1 MEDAIKKTRIISITL
16 AIWGVIFLIT
26 GGILSTID
34 RTIVKTE
41 YSVNVDNQKVS
52 DLRTKEIKLKD
63 MELEENNPLSVDPAD
78 YIVDSDQISENI
90 LKALKLDTSMV
101 NINEPGEYKYT
112 IRYKKKVYTGKFT
125 ITEKKLPTVTLTLKE
140 INLNVG
146 DAISRNAS
154 SYINE
159 TLPEEVYNNLTLDL
173 SKVST
178 AKAGVYEYYIYY
190 NNETYQNKIIV
201 TETQTGPKVITPT
214 EEAETNTDN
223 PTDNSN
229 NN

>member
-1 MEDAIKKTRIISITL
+1 MEDVIKNTRIISITL
-16 AIWGVIFLIT
+16 AVWGVIFLIT

-34 RTIVKTE
+34 NTVIKTE
-41 YSVNVDNQKVS
+41 YSVKVDNEKVS

-78 YIVDSDQISENI
+78 YIVDADQISENI

-112 IRYKKKVYTGKFT
+112 IKYKKRVYTGKFT

-146 DAISRNAS
+146 DAISRNVS

-201 TETQTGPKVITPT
+201 TENQTGPKVITPEEEGEGNT
-214 EEAETNTDN
+214 EPIENQ
-223 PTDNSN
+223 N
-229 NN
+229 ND

>member
-1 MEDAIKKTRIISITL
+1 M
-16 AIWGVIFLIT
+16 V
-26 GGILSTID
+26 
-34 RTIVKTE
+34 
-41 YSVNVDNQKVS
+41 
-52 DLRTKEIKLKD
+52 
-63 MELEENNPLSVDPAD
+63 LEENNPLSVDPAD
-78 YIVDSDQISENI
+78 YIVDADQISENI

-112 IRYKKKVYTGKFT
+112 IKYKKKVYTGKFT
-125 ITEKKLPTVTLTLKE
+125 ITEKKIPTVTLTLKE

-146 DAISRNAS
+146 DAISRNVS

-159 TLPEEVYNNLTLDL
+159 ALPEEVYNNLTLDL

-201 TETQTGPKVITPT
+201 TETQKKNLPLLKIQ
-214 EEAETNTDN
+214 
-223 PTDNSN
+223 
-229 NN
+229 

>member
-1 MEDAIKKTRIISITL
+1 
-16 AIWGVIFLIT
+16 
-26 GGILSTID
+26 
-34 RTIVKTE
+34 
-41 YSVNVDNQKVS
+41 
-52 DLRTKEIKLKD
+52 
-63 MELEENNPLSVDPAD
+63 
-78 YIVDSDQISENI
+78 
-90 LKALKLDTSMV
+90 MV

-201 TETQTGPKVITPT
+201 TEIQTGPKVITPI
-214 EEAETNTDN
+214 EEGETNTDN

>member
-1 MEDAIKKTRIISITL
+1 MKDTNKFQRTLSITL
-16 AIWGVIFLIT
+16 AAWAIILIGTGIFLNAQ
-26 GGILSTID
+26 D
-34 RTIVKTE
+34 RTIRKKVYVLDTSVK
-41 YSVNVDNQKVS
+41 KVANLKS
-52 DLRTKEIKLKD
+52 NDIELKD
-63 MELEENNPLSVDPAD
+63 MTMEVNNPLSVDVKD
-78 YIVDSDQISENI
+78 YIQNLDKLDPSVV
-90 LKALKLDTSMV
+90 KALKLDTSMV

-112 IRYKKKVYTGKFT
+112 IKYKKKVYTGKFT

-146 DAISRNAS
+146 DAISRNVS

-159 TLPEEVYNNLTLDL
+159 ALPEEVYNNLTLDL

-201 TETQTGPKVITPT
+201 TETQTGPKVITPEEEPTPT
-214 EEAETNTDN
+214 EDPIDETE
-223 PTDNSN
+223 N
-229 NN
+229 N

>member
-1 MEDAIKKTRIISITL
+1 MHKEYVSIAVVRIGTQCC
-16 AIWGVIFLIT
+16 FIT

-34 RTIVKTE
+34 RTVIKTE
-41 YSVNVDNQKVS
+41 YSVKVDNKKVS

-63 MELEENNPLSVDPAD
+63 MVLEENNPLSVDPAD
-78 YIVDSDQISENI
+78 YIVDADQISENI

-112 IRYKKKVYTGKFT
+112 IKYKKKVYTGKFT

-146 DAISRNAS
+146 DAISRNVS

-159 TLPEEVYNNLTLDL
+159 ALPEEVYNNLTLDL

-201 TETQTGPKVITPT
+201 TETQTGPKVITPEEEPTPT
-214 EEAETNTDN
+214 EDPIDETE
-223 PTDNSN
+223 N
-229 NN
+229 N

>member
-146 DAISRNAS
+146 DAISRNVS

-159 TLPEEVYNNLTLDL
+159 SLPEEVYNNPPL
-173 SKVST
+173 
-178 AKAGVYEYYIYY
+178 AKYFWRTSLLAM
-190 NNETYQNKIIV
+190 
-201 TETQTGPKVITPT
+201 
-214 EEAETNTDN
+214 
-223 PTDNSN
+223 
-229 NN
+229 

>member
-63 MELEENNPLSVDPAD
+63 MELEE
-78 YIVDSDQISENI
+78 
-90 LKALKLDTSMV
+90 SMV

-146 DAISRNAS
+146 DAISRNVS

-159 TLPEEVYNNLTLDL
+159 SLPEEVYNNLTLDL

-214 EEAETNTDN
+214 EEVEENTDN
-223 PTDNSN
+223 PIEDSN